1 MDVETKGVSEYRA
14 LVVEDAQSIR
24 ELIVTLLNEVGIN
37 CFEAADGEEA
47 LSIVMEKSSEIQLLI
62 TDMEMPKKDG
72 IQLIQELEY
81 YLEQCLPVLMISGAA
96 TPERIKELHNILPS
110 LKFISS
116 FRFLS
121 KPLKKLEFYL
131 HLLQFFSPKS
141 DDPLEVETG
150 KRIYATYLEAVD
162 EASSGNTTVEAVD
175 ESARLLIETVEDDTI
190 HIGIHTSPSNPIT
203 AKTVKEFKDVILAQH
218 PAMKVYDIN
227 LSRIPLGSNNSDLFR
242 FLAKVKFYTLNE
254 GKTVVFSKIH
264 FELIVEI
271 KNTLTIQT
279 ILLQD
284 GEISKAD
291 DGTFSIMIAPAM
303 QEELETTEGVEL
315 F

>member
-1 MDVETKGVSEYRA
+1 MDTETKDVSEYKA
-14 LVVEDAQSIR
+14 LVVEDTQSIR
-24 ELIVTLLNEVGIN
+24 KLIVTLLNEVGIN

-47 LSIVMEKSSEIQLLI
+47 LSIAIEKASEIQLLI

-81 YLEQCLPVLMISGAA
+81 YLEQHLPVLMISGAA
-96 TPERIKELHNILPS
+96 TPQRIKELHDILPS
-110 LKFISS
+110 LKFISA

-141 DDPLEVETG
+141 KVPLELETG
-150 KRIYATYLEAVD
+150 KRIYATYLKAVK
-162 EASSGNTTVEAVD
+162 EESSGSTTVEVTN
-175 ESARLLIETVEDDTI
+175 ESAHLHIEMVEDDTL

-218 PAMKVYDIN
+218 QAMKIYDIN
-227 LSRIPLGSNNSDLFR
+227 LSRIPLEVNNSDLFR
-242 FLAKVKFYTLNE
+242 FLAKVKFHTLNE
-254 GKTVVFSKIH
+254 GKTIVFSKIR
-264 FELIVEI
+264 FELIVAI
-271 KNTLTIQT
+271 KNTPTVQT
-279 ILLQD
+279 ILLQ
-284 GEISKAD
+284 GGKISKAD
-291 DGTFSIMIAPAM
+291 DGTSSITIAPTP
-303 QEELETTEGVEL
+303 QEEAETTEGVEL